1 MIPNRPNVER
11 SRPARCRRT
20 FASALA
26 IFFGLLVVET
36 GLLAVAAGRFPND
49 VSAPTAD
56 QLAMLA
62 TLWRSNPLAALPHLA
77 QQAALVIAHRE
88 PVTGQQVWG
97 LYYYLP
103 ALIVHLAVAWVSAR
117 ILAAPANGRCLALL
131 ASGGVALILGVTY
144 VRLAACC
151 TVAPRWAFD
160 IALLARAYDPSSA
173 AIDWQAVYARLE
185 PAFPYLQSGTVIAGI
200 ALIAAAWRRRPRT
213 AGAKP
218 GPGGVAA

>member
-1 MIPNRPNVER
+1 MVPNRPNVES
-11 SRPARCRRT
+11 SRHAGSRRT
-20 FASALA
+20 FALALA
-26 IFFGLLVVET
+26 VFFGLLAVET
-36 GLLAVAAGRFPND
+36 GLLAVAVSRLPND

-56 QLAMLA
+56 HLAMLV
-62 TLWRSNPLAALPHLA
+62 TLWRSNPTAALPHLV

-97 LYYYLP
+97 IYYYLP

-117 ILAAPANGRCLALL
+117 ILAARANRRCLALL
-131 ASGGVALILGVTY
+131 ASGGAALVLGVTY

-160 IALLARAYDPSSA
+160 IVLLARAYDPSSA
-173 AIDWQAVYARLE
+173 AIDWQTVYARLE

-200 ALIAAAWRRRPRT
+200 TLIAAAWKRRPRP
-213 AGAKP
+213 AGATP
-218 GPGGVAA
+218 GPGGAA